1 MENNKHNESIA
12 SVKIALENGTKYFF
26 ATLGSLTERGKCVTR
41 ATGTWTIAGHQL
53 ARVGDTVT
61 YDDGNETTIINGAGA
76 AAVNI
81 DRSVALIGSSLNNGD
96 RIVES
101 LQERAGLFIGHGRV
115 ISGLFDPG
123 YVAPDYAAG
132 AA

>member
-1 MENNKHNESIA
+1 MA
-12 SVKIALENGTKYFF
+12 SVEMSEENGTKYFF
-26 ATLGSLTERGKCVTR
+26 ATLGSLTERGGRVTR

-61 YDDGNETTIINGAGA
+61 YDDGSETTIIDGAGA

-81 DRSVALIGSSLNNGD
+81 NRSVALVGSSLKNGD

-101 LQERAGLFIGHGRV
+101 PQERVGLFVRHGRV
-115 ISGLFDPG
+115 ISGLFDPT